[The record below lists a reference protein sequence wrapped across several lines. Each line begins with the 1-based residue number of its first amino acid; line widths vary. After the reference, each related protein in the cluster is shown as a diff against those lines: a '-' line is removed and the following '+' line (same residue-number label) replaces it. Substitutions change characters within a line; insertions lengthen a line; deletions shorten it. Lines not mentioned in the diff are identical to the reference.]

1 MLPNETTTRSE
12 VVTPP
17 DRIEALVVALSRD
30 AARPLVTFLRQEKVN
45 VTVVQDAEAAFEEAL
60 LHRPNLVLIDEGL
73 PVALCER
80 LKANGRTHFLPA
92 IIFASGSWEQRP
104 AQRLLAIQAGAD
116 ALFSV
121 GNDEESRARLWAL
134 LRSDA
139 VHRRQDRKQKVQG
152 SALKERGR
160 WLETFVHDLQNSV
173 GALQANFEFL
183 GQTALARSAEMS
195 EDVSD
200 CVRET
205 RSLLQ
210 QVTRGLRTVQDFER
224 FESGRVRPRKVALDL
239 HELLTEVKEDVL
251 WQVGTGAASA
261 PLSHEGVSVGLGVGL
276 GEPLAPA
283 VRLQLDQSSPA
294 VTVLADRDLLRQAL
308 GALCAYLLRLPG
320 ATQLSL
326 QVAVSDTGVSVDL
339 VSDGPAL
346 SAEDQERLFEPYAR
360 WSRRTALAQ
369 GIALAHARAIL
380 ELHGGTVRATNEGGD
395 RAAFVVE
402 LKSRDPSPNHHMG
415 R

>member
-17 DRIEALVVALSRD
+17 ERIEALVVAHSRD
-30 AARPLVTFLRQEKVN
+30 AARPLVAFLRQEKLN
-45 VTVVQDAEAAFEEAL
+45 VTVVQDADAAFEEAL
-60 LHRPNLVLIDEGL
+60 LHRPNVVLIDEGL

-80 LKANGRTHFLPA
+80 LKANGRTHFLPT
-92 IIFASGSWEQRP
+92 IIYASGSWEQRP
-104 AQRLLAIQAGAD
+104 AQRLLAIRAGAD
-116 ALFSV
+116 ALLSV
-121 GNDEESRARLWAL
+121 GDDEDSRARLWAL
-134 LRSDA
+134 LRSEA
-139 VHRRQDRKQKVQG
+139 LHRRQDRKQKVQG

-210 QVTRGLRTVQDFER
+210 QLTRGLRTVQDFER
-224 FESGRVRPRKVALDL
+224 FESGRVRTRKAPLDL
-239 HELLTEVKEDVL
+239 HELLVEVKEDVL
-251 WQVGTGAASA
+251 WQVGMGLASES
-261 PLSHEGVSVGLGVGL
+261 L
-276 GEPLAPA
+276 PA
-283 VRLQLDQSSPA
+283 VDAHAGGGTGTPPGPVMRVQVEQAVPA
-294 VTVLADRDLLRQAL
+294 VTVMVDRDLLRQAL

-320 ATQLSL
+320 ATELRL
-326 QVAVSDTGVSVDL
+326 QVRASALGVSIDL
-339 VSDGPAL
+339 VSDGAAL
-346 SAEDQERLFEPYAR
+346 SDEDRERLFEPYAR
-360 WSRRTALAQ
+360 WSRRAALAQ

-380 ELHGGTVRATNEGGD
+380 ELHGGTVQATNGGGD

-402 LKSRDPSPNHHMG
+402 LKSRDPSPNHQLG